1 MKRLA
6 LLLPLLALAA
16 APDCALS
23 AQPDL
28 EIRMP
33 AGVPE
38 PVPWFSNLVSALPAE
53 SRGGALGLSSE
64 THLVDVWAPVVKR
77 ERAKCGF
84 NGTNEAF
91 ARRFIGE
98 DSWTELERL
107 GFRAMESG
115 DEESEIAG
123 MDLLGRLLCSSK
135 ALESFRTF
143 LSSELSRIENEEEPS
158 SESPLKLFV
167 AAESLY
173 FNGVHD
179 GGVVLES
186 VLESEESPLVLK
198 RRAFGAFLSENRLP
212 SPESL
217 RALLLDG
224 EPDARAFAWQS
235 LSRTSGVADENVDR
249 MSLDC
254 FAGFAETLPAVRVV
268 SGPRL
273 KLFDALVSYL
283 EMSEHDGRFQE
294 DRSDVLH
301 ESVFRLLA
309 AEDRAIGARVAPLAS
324 RLARETDVAVLSR
337 MASDPDDGIR
347 ACGALGFSRLSP
359 DSIRN
364 NAFRLLP
371 LLDDPDERV
380 KSFSLFSLRRG
391 LGLPATTFVEAG
403 VFPSLK
409 DDVVLRYDH
418 LKSASSAHP
427 ATPSPA
433 EETHA
438 ESAET
443 AEPEPH
449 GETAEGAAPA
459 P

>member
-6 LLLPLLALAA
+6 LLLPLLAITAT
-16 APDCALS
+16 PDCVLS

-28 EIRMP
+28 EFRMSAESP
-33 AGVPE
+33 D
-38 PVPWFSNLVSALPAE
+38 PVFWFSNFVSVLPAE
-53 SRGGALGLSSE
+53 SRVGALRLSGE
-64 THLVDVWAPVVKR
+64 TQLVDVWAPVVKR
-77 ERAKCGF
+77 ERARCGF
-84 NGTNEAF
+84 NGSNEAF

-98 DSWTELERL
+98 DSWSELERL

-115 DEESEIAG
+115 AEESEIAG

-143 LSSELSRIENEEEPS
+143 LSGELSRIENEEEPS

-186 VLESEESPLVLK
+186 VLESDESPLVLK

-217 RALLLDG
+217 RALLLDA
-224 EPDARAFAWQS
+224 EPDARALAWQS
-235 LSRTSGVADENVDR
+235 LSQTPGVVDENVDR

-254 FAGFAETLPAVRVV
+254 FAEFAETLPAVRVV

-283 EMSEHDGRFQE
+283 ETSEHDGRFQE
-294 DRSDVLH
+294 DRADVLH
-301 ESVFRLLA
+301 EAVFRLLA
-309 AEDRAIGARVAPLAS
+309 AEDRAICARVAPLAS
-324 RLARETDVAVLSR
+324 RLARETDVAILSK
-337 MASDPDDGIR
+337 MVDDPDDGIR
-347 ACGALGFSRLSP
+347 AHGALGFSRLSP
-359 DSIRN
+359 DSIKN

-371 LLDDPDERV
+371 LLNDPDERV

-391 LGLPATTFVEAG
+391 LSLPATTFVEAED
-403 VFPSLK
+403 FPSLK
-409 DDVVLRYDH
+409 DDVVLRYDN

-427 ATPSPA
+427 ATNTPA
-433 EETHA
+433 VSGPHAENA
-438 ESAET
+438 ESAT
-443 AEPEPH
+443 P
-449 GETAEGAAPA
+449 
-459 P
+459 

>member
-1 MKRLA
+1 MKRRF
-6 LLLPLLALAA
+6 LLLPLLAITAT
-16 APDCALS
+16 PDCVLS

-28 EIRMP
+28 EFRMSAESP
-33 AGVPE
+33 D
-38 PVPWFSNLVSALPAE
+38 PVFWFSNFVSVLPAE
-53 SRGGALGLSSE
+53 SRVGALRLSGE
-64 THLVDVWAPVVKR
+64 TQLVDVWAPVVKR
-77 ERAKCGF
+77 ERARCGF
-84 NGTNEAF
+84 NGSNEAF

-98 DSWTELERL
+98 DSWSELERL

-115 DEESEIAG
+115 DEESGIAG
-123 MDLLGRLLCSSK
+123 MDLVGRLLCSSK

-143 LSSELSRIENEEEPS
+143 LSGELSRIENEEEPS
-158 SESPLKLFV
+158 TDSPLKLYV

-179 GGVVLES
+179 GSVVLES

-198 RRAFGAFLSENRLP
+198 RRAFGAVLSENRLP

-254 FAGFAETLPAVRVV
+254 FAEFAETLPAVRVV

-283 EMSEHDGRFQE
+283 ETSEHDGRFQE
-294 DRSDVLH
+294 DRADVLH
-301 ESVFRLLA
+301 EAVFRLLA
-309 AEDRAIGARVAPLAS
+309 AEDRAICARVAPLAS
-324 RLARETDVAVLSR
+324 RLARETDVAILSK
-337 MASDPDDGIR
+337 MVDDPDDGIR
-347 ACGALGFSRLSP
+347 AHGALGFSRLSP
-359 DSIRN
+359 DSIKN

-371 LLDDPDERV
+371 LLNDPDERV

-391 LGLPATTFVEAG
+391 LSLPATTFVEAED
-403 VFPSLK
+403 FPSLK
-409 DDVVLRYDH
+409 DDVVLRYDN

-427 ATPSPA
+427 ATNTPA
-433 EETHA
+433 VSGPHAENA
-438 ESAET
+438 ESAT
-443 AEPEPH
+443 P
-449 GETAEGAAPA
+449 
-459 P
+459 